1 MLELGEDATR
11 DELVQELKTQL
22 QRGGELAAGL
32 QAILIEPR
40 TDGIYWISIA
50 RRDQE
55 ITLHSAPLHVGP
67 MLQERLFSTKDC
79 VVLTSAT
86 LRTGDSFR
94 FIRERLGLEDAD
106 ELAVDSPFDFK
117 SAVLLYVPKDIPE
130 PNQPY
135 YQKTVENAII
145 DVCRAIGGRTL
156 VLFTS
161 NSQLN
166 TTYHAVQ
173 RPLEREDIVVFAQ
186 GIDGSRR
193 QILDSFRTTPQS
205 VLMGTRSF
213 WEGVDVVG
221 PALSALM
228 LVRLPFAVPS
238 DPIVAARSETFD
250 DPFHYYQVPDA
261 ILRFRQ
267 GFGRLIRSKT
277 DRGVVVVMDKRVTS
291 KSYGRLFLESLPEC
305 TVQQAPLMNLAQ
317 AAKAWVDA
325 PDAPAARYGSTDDIA
340 SG

>member
-1 MLELGEDATR
+1 MPPF
-11 DELVQELKTQL
+11 Q
-22 QRGGELAAGL
+22 
-32 QAILIEPR
+32 
-40 TDGIYWISIA
+40 
-50 RRDQE
+50 
-55 ITLHSAPLHVGP
+55 SA
-67 MLQERLFSTKDC
+67 
-79 VVLTSAT
+79 
-86 LRTGDSFR
+86 
-94 FIRERLGLEDAD
+94 
-106 ELAVDSPFDFK
+106 
-117 SAVLLYVPKDIPE
+117 
-130 PNQPY
+130 
-135 YQKTVENAII
+135 VENALIALA
-145 DVCRAIGGRTL
+145 RALDGRTL
-156 VLFTS
+156 ALFTS
-161 NSQLN
+161 YAQLKR
-166 TTYHAVQ
+166 TASAIGPALTQAGITV
-173 RPLEREDIVVFAQ
+173 LAQ
-186 GIDGSRR
+186 GAGGSRH
-193 QILDSFRTTPQS
+193 QLLETFKTSNKV
-205 VLMGTRSF
+205 VLLGTRSF